1 MKEEKI
7 KTSFFEALKTDFLYG
22 LFFILPF
29 IATVWLVIFS
39 IRLIS
44 GPISQLLGKDIPILV
59 SFCITI
65 GVITFIGLLARNILG
80 RALLKAFEGIVSKIP
95 LVNRI
100 YNSVR
105 QLISAFSFQDKLL
118 SAVFLEYPRKG
129 VWAMGFITK
138 KDPKGILN
146 EAGEDL
152 VPDMCSVFVPT
163 TPNPTSGYFIYVKK
177 EELIPLKMSVEDSV
191 KILMSAGVITPGEA
205 NK

>member
-1 MKEEKI
+1 MQEEEI
-7 KTSFFEALKTDFLYG
+7 KPSFIESLKTDFLYG

-39 IRLIS
+39 IKLIS
-44 GPISQLLGKDIPILV
+44 GPISQLLGKDIPIV
-59 SFCITI
+59 ISFLITI
-65 GVITFIGLLARNILG
+65 GLITFIGLLARNILG
-80 RALLKAFEGIVSKIP
+80 RALLKTFDALVSKIP
-95 LVNRI
+95 FVNRI

-138 KDPKGILN
+138 EDPKGILN
-146 EAGEDL
+146 HDGEEL
-152 VPDMCSVFVPT
+152 VSGMCSVFVPT

-177 EELIPLKMSVEDSV
+177 DELIPLKMSVEDSV
-191 KILMSAGVITPGEA
+191 KILMSAGVITPGEG
-205 NK
+205 KK